1 MTIVIAFFAL
11 ELFYTVRC
19 VVYGVMT
26 AKDGNITG
34 AIFLFIL
41 ALLIIA
47 SGIFG
52 FFRL

>member
-1 MTIVIAFFAL
+1 MILTTGFFIL

-19 VVYGVMT
+19 IIYGIVT
-26 AKDGNITG
+26 LKDGNKTG
-34 AIFLFIL
+34 AVFLFVFS
-41 ALLIIA
+41 ALIIA